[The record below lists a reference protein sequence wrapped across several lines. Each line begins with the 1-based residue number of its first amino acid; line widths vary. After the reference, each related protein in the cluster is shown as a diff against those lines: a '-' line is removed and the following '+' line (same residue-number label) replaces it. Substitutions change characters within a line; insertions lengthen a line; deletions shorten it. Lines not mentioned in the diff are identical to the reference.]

1 MFISKK
7 ELERLKA
14 ETWQQGFDTGRKKA
28 VTETRKVFIK
38 LITSEIQEQTSSATR
53 GLQRAVEIIRKG
65 KR

>member
-7 ELERLKA
+7 KFEKIKMEFW
-14 ETWQQGFDTGRKKA
+14 TQGFDSGRKKA

-38 LITSEIQEQTSSATR
+38 LITSEIQEQISSATL
-53 GLQRAVEIIRKG
+53 GLQRAIEIIRKG

>member
-7 ELERLKA
+7 KFEKIKMDYW
-14 ETWQQGFDTGRKKA
+14 TQGFDNGRKKA

-38 LITSEIQEQTSSATR
+38 LITAEVNENPDSAV
-53 GLQRAVEIIRKG
+53 GLNIAMEIIRKG